1 MHRKLS
7 YLVIGVLLGG
17 IDVAAS
23 TSYNDIVRASMQQ
36 AAREGEKALEGKEGQ
51 KALQYAI
58 IHSGELT
65 RKAVPSIQP
74 TAKPTG
80 TITRT
85 GRLQAG
91 DYSYETGAGEFY
103 ADYWEFELRA
113 GDVVNVSL
121 SSTSFDPAVSTFF
134 PDHEET
140 FLSNDDGGPGLDSY
154 LSFEVPFT
162 GTWVVAVSSSI
173 YDPRGSGSYTL
184 TVTTVPSGAA
194 GSGSSTD
201 TITRTGRLEAGDV
214 VLEGTIRD
222 YYADFWEFELTAGDQ
237 VSLSL
242 SSTSFD
248 PNVTVFPDHED
259 SEDFML
265 SDDDSGPGL
274 DAYLSFEVPFT
285 GTWIVGVSPSFLV
298 QRGSGSY
305 VLTVTTVTAE
315 SPAAPVARFTAS
327 PTRGMVPLSVSFT
340 NTSTGTGVS
349 YAWSF
354 GDGGTSTLV
363 NPSHTYTTAGI
374 YTVRLTATNAGGTRS
389 ATRTIT
395 VTPTPAK
402 LFVRAISGN
411 RRVASPY
418 RARVGRT
425 LRFEVF
431 SFTLADSSDMQ
442 PLTDY
447 DCVVPA
453 ALGTAPRLGE
463 VELTTVAG
471 VRDAIHFQAT
481 GATADYE
488 VITIPHS
495 INRVEITPTELT
507 IEPGQRQ
514 TFRAKALDR
523 YGNPVFGKRFGWHV
537 VGDIG
542 TIDSYTGDFVAADNP
557 GDGYVI
563 AVVNTVLIFAD
574 AGTTVQGASKVIV
587 GHSLP
592 GRLALLPNAPNPFNS
607 ATEIRFELSAAGPV
621 RLAVFD
627 LAGQE
632 VERIMEG
639 SLSAGMHKIP
649 WNATGRASGI
659 YVVRLEAGPSIRMRK
674 MLLLR

>member
-140 FLSNDDGGPGLDSY
+140 FLSNDDGGPGLDS
-154 LSFEVPFT
+154 
-162 GTWVVAVSSSI
+162 
-173 YDPRGSGSYTL
+173 
-184 TVTTVPSGAA
+184 
-194 GSGSSTD
+194 
-201 TITRTGRLEAGDV
+201 
-214 VLEGTIRD
+214 
-222 YYADFWEFELTAGDQ
+222 
-237 VSLSL
+237 
-242 SSTSFD
+242 
-248 PNVTVFPDHED
+248 
-259 SEDFML
+259 
-265 SDDDSGPGL
+265 
-274 DAYLSFEVPFT
+274 YLSFEVPFT